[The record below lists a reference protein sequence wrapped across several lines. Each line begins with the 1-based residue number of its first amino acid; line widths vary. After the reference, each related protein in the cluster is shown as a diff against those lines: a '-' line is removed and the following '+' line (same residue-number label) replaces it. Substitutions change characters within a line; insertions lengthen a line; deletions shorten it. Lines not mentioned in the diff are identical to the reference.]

1 MIDVQH
7 DIHDLKQFLDPKFLK
22 RAEVATL
29 KSVRGKT
36 ATRISKSVRGRYNVT
51 ARAIA
56 ARLKLGMSSN
66 DTEATLAYRG
76 TRIGLVNFSAQ
87 FRRVKT
93 SRGKRQG
100 ATVRVHKANGR
111 KLVKGGFIAQG
122 AGGNVHVFK
131 RVGKSRSPIKALKG
145 PSVPQMVK
153 QSQVEK
159 DAQELIQTEYPR
171 ILTNKLE
178 YYLSRQFS

>member
-7 DIHDLKQFLDPKFLK
+7 DIHDLKQFLEPRFLK

-29 KSVRGKT
+29 KSVRSKT
-36 ATRISKSVRGRYNVT
+36 ATRVSKSVRGRYNVT

-56 ARLKLGMSSN
+56 ARLKLGMRN
-66 DTEATLAYRG
+66 DDTEATLSYIG
-76 TRIGLVNFSAQ
+76 TRIGLINFSAQ
-87 FRRVKT
+87 FRRVNTAK
-93 SRGKRQG
+93 GKRQG

-131 RVGKSRSPIKALKG
+131 RTSKARSPIKALKG
-145 PSVPQMVK
+145 PSIPQMVK
-153 QSQVEK
+153 QSEVQK
-159 DAQELIQTEYPR
+159 DAQELLQTEYPR
-171 ILTNKLE
+171 ILSNRLE
-178 YYLSRQFS
+178 FYLSRQFS